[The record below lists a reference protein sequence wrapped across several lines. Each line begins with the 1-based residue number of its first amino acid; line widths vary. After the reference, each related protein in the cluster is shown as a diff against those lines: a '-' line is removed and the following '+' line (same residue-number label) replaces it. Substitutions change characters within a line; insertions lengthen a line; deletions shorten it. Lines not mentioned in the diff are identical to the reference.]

1 MALPV
6 GSQYN
11 TQRRLMQGNLPPLL
25 VLLASAVVA
34 VVVCRR
40 LKLPALLG
48 YLVVGILIG
57 PQALGLIDNTADA
70 NALAEFG
77 VVFLMFSIGLE
88 FSLPKLKV
96 LRKAVFGLGLGQVLA
111 TILLALPTA
120 MFGYLSWPAAI
131 ALGGALA
138 MSSTAIVSSMLTER
152 AELNT
157 PHGQQIIGILL
168 FQDLAVVPL
177 LILIPA
183 LAAGN
188 GEVWHQLANAGIK
201 AAIVLAILLYF
212 GQRLLRPWLHTVAK
226 ARSSELFTI
235 NVLLI
240 SLSIAY
246 FTEHAGLSL
255 ALGAFLAGMLI
266 SETEYRYQVEDDIR
280 PFRDLLLGL
289 FFVSVGMRL
298 NFMHLLPNFSLLMLF
313 LTLLIPGKFLL
324 INLIGRLSG
333 SPSSVNW
340 RTALSL
346 AQAGEFGF
354 VLIGVASEWQLFP
367 PAIEQ
372 PLLGAILLS
381 MLASPFLIQ
390 HSDRLIRRFNN
401 DEWLMAAAS
410 IHQIAVQSM
419 AADNHVIVC
428 GYGRSGQSLARLLEQ
443 EDISFFAL
451 DLDPERVKEAATAG
465 DSVVFGDASKREVL
479 LAAGLNRAKGLVISF
494 SDTAV
499 ALKIL
504 SHVNSLRPEL
514 PVIVRTPDDSDID
527 KLKQAGATEVVA
539 EVLEG
544 SLMLATHAMMLLGV
558 PLNRVLQHI
567 RRVREQRYE
576 LFKGFFVGITDE
588 SLSITEKLQ
597 PRLHS
602 VLISEGATV
611 IGKTLEECNIGEL
624 VMVKSVKRRN
634 IKGIAPD
641 PTLQIMAGDV
651 LVLLGLPEDIAA
663 AEYRLLH
670 G

>member
-1 MALPV
+1 
-6 GSQYN
+6 
-11 TQRRLMQGNLPPLL
+11 MQGNLPPLL

-48 YLVVGILIG
+48 YLLVGILIG
-57 PQALGLIDNTADA
+57 PQALGLIDNSKDA

-96 LRKAVFGLGLGQVLA
+96 LRKAVFGLGMGQVLA
-111 TILLALPTA
+111 TILFTLPTA
-120 MFGYLSWPAAI
+120 LLGYLSWPASI

-138 MSSTAIVSSMLTER
+138 MSSTAIVSTLLNER

-177 LILIPA
+177 LIVIPA
-183 LAAGN
+183 LASGN
-188 GEVWHQLANAGIK
+188 GDVWLQLVQAGGK

-212 GQRLLRPWLHTVAK
+212 GQRLLRPWLHMVAQ

-298 NFMHLLPNFSLLMLF
+298 NFQQLLPNLPLLLLF
-313 LTLLIPGKFLL
+313 LTVLIPGKFLL
-324 INLIGRLSG
+324 INTIGKLSG

-354 VLIGVASEWQLFP
+354 VLIGVAAERQLFP
-367 PAIEQ
+367 PAVEQ

-381 MLASPFLIQ
+381 MLAAPFLIQ
-390 HSDRLIRRFNN
+390 HSDRLIRRFSR
-401 DEWLMAAAS
+401 DLLDDRIYFLIQS
-410 IHQIAVQSM
+410 IFR
-419 AADNHVIVC
+419 C
-428 GYGRSGQSLARLLEQ
+428 
-443 EDISFFAL
+443 
-451 DLDPERVKEAATAG
+451 
-465 DSVVFGDASKREVL
+465 VFG
-479 LAAGLNRAKGLVISF
+479 
-494 SDTAV
+494 T
-499 ALKIL
+499 
-504 SHVNSLRPEL
+504 
-514 PVIVRTPDDSDID
+514 
-527 KLKQAGATEVVA
+527 GAQTQT
-539 EVLEG
+539 
-544 SLMLATHAMMLLGV
+544 SQYH
-558 PLNRVLQHI
+558 H
-567 RRVREQRYE
+567 
-576 LFKGFFVGITDE
+576 
-588 SLSITEKLQ
+588 
-597 PRLHS
+597 
-602 VLISEGATV
+602 
-611 IGKTLEECNIGEL
+611 CN
-624 VMVKSVKRRN
+624 
-634 IKGIAPD
+634 
-641 PTLQIMAGDV
+641 
-651 LVLLGLPEDIAA
+651 
-663 AEYRLLH
+663 H
-670 G
+670 

>member
-1 MALPV
+1 MH
-6 GSQYN
+6 
-11 TQRRLMQGNLPPLL
+11 GNLLPLL
-25 VLLASAVVA
+25 ILLASAVVA
-34 VVVCRR
+34 VVACRH

-48 YLVVGILIG
+48 YLLVGILIG
-57 PQALGLIDNTADA
+57 PQALGLIHDTADTQ
-70 NALAEFG
+70 ALAEFG

-88 FSLPKLKV
+88 FSLPKLKA
-96 LRKAVFGLGLGQVLA
+96 LRSAVFGLGMGQVLT
-111 TILLALPTA
+111 TILFVLPTA
-120 MFGYLSWPAAI
+120 YFGYLSWPTSI

-138 MSSTAIVSSMLTER
+138 MSSTAIVSTLLNER
-152 AELNT
+152 AELHT

-183 LAAGN
+183 LASGD
-188 GEVWHQLANAGIK
+188 GDVWRLLAVASLK
-201 AAIVLAILLYF
+201 ATVVLLILLYF
-212 GQRLLRPWLHTVAK
+212 GQRLLRPWFHMVAK
-226 ARSSELFTI
+226 ARSSELFTV

-246 FTEHAGLSL
+246 FTEQAGLSL
-255 ALGAFLAGMLI
+255 ALGAFLSGMLI

-298 NFMHLLPNFSLLMLF
+298 NFAELLPNTPLLLIF

-324 INLIGRLSG
+324 INSIGYLSG

-354 VLIGVASEWQLFP
+354 VLLGLAAEYHLFP
-367 PAIEQ
+367 ASIEQ

-381 MLASPFLIQ
+381 MMASPFLIQ

-419 AADNHVIVC
+419 AADDHVIIC

-479 LAAGLNRAKGLVISF
+479 LAAGLNRAKGVVITF
-494 SDTAV
+494 DDTPTS
-499 ALKIL
+499 LKIL
-504 SHVNSLRPEL
+504 HHISSLRPEL
-514 PVIVRTPDDSDID
+514 SVIVRTFDDSDID
-527 KLKQAGATEVVA
+527 TFKRAGATEVVA
-539 EVLEG
+539 EVMEG
-544 SLMLATHAMMLLGV
+544 SLMLASHTMMLLGI
-558 PLNRVLQHI
+558 PLNRVLMHI
-567 RRVREQRYE
+567 RKAREQRYE
-576 LFKGFFVGITDE
+576 LFRGFFHGVTNENIGIND
-588 SLSITEKLQ
+588 KLQ

-602 VLISEGATV
+602 VLIKEGATA
-611 IGKTLEECNIGEL
+611 IGKTLEQMDIHDL
-624 VMVKSVKRRN
+624 VTIKSIKRRN
-634 IKGIAPD
+634 IRGLEPD
-641 PTLQIMAGDV
+641 SSVQIMAGDV
-651 LVLLGLPEDIAA
+651 LVLLGLPEELAA
-663 AEYRLLH
+663 AEFKLLQ

>member
-1 MALPV
+1 MH
-6 GSQYN
+6 
-11 TQRRLMQGNLPPLL
+11 GNLPPLL

-34 VVVCRR
+34 VVACRR

-48 YLVVGILIG
+48 YLLVGILIG
-57 PQALGLIDNTADA
+57 PHALGLISSSQDA
-70 NALAEFG
+70 SALAEFG

-88 FSLPKLKV
+88 FSLPKLRV
-96 LRKAVFGLGLGQVLA
+96 LRKAVFGLGMAQVLA
-111 TILLALPTA
+111 TIALTLPLAWL
-120 MFGYLSWPAAI
+120 GLLSWPASI

-138 MSSTAIVSSMLTER
+138 MSSTAIVSTMLNER

-183 LAAGN
+183 LASETADIWQQLSIAG
-188 GEVWHQLANAGIK
+188 LK
-201 AAIVLAILLYF
+201 AAIVLAILLFF
-212 GQRLLRPWLHTVAK
+212 GQRLLRPWLHMVAQ

-280 PFRDLLLGL
+280 PFRDLLRGL

-298 NFMHLLPNFSLLMLF
+298 DFTHLLPNFALLLVF

-324 INLIGRLSG
+324 ITGIGRLAG
-333 SPSSVNW
+333 TPSSTNW

-354 VLIGVASEWQLFP
+354 VLIGLGAEATLFP
-367 PAIEQ
+367 PAVEQ

-410 IHQIAVQSM
+410 IHQIVVQSM

-451 DLDPERVKEAATAG
+451 DLDPSRVKEAATAG
-465 DSVVFGDASKREVL
+465 DSVVYGDASKREVL
-479 LAAGLNRAKGLVISF
+479 LAAGLSRAKGVVISF
-494 SDTAV
+494 HDTPT

-504 SHVNSLRPEL
+504 SHVHSLRPGL
-514 PVIVRTPDDSDID
+514 PVIVRTFDDADID
-527 KLKQAGATEVVA
+527 QLKQAGATEVVA

-544 SLMLATHAMMLLGV
+544 SLMLATHTMMLLGV
-558 PLNRVLQHI
+558 PLNKVLQHI

-576 LFKGFFVGITDE
+576 LFRGFFVGMGDDNISITD
-588 SLSITEKLQ
+588 KFQ

-602 VLISEGATV
+602 VEIPADAPSVGMTLADTGIEG
-611 IGKTLEECNIGEL
+611 L
-624 VMVKSVKRRN
+624 VTVKSVKRKH
-634 IKGIAPD
+634 IKGPE
-641 PTLQIMAGDV
+641 PSSELHIMAGDV
-651 LVLLGLPEDIAA
+651 LVLLGLPDGLAA
-663 AEYRLLH
+663 AEQRLLS

>member
-1 MALPV
+1 
-6 GSQYN
+6 
-11 TQRRLMQGNLPPLL
+11 MQGNLPPLL
-25 VLLASAVVA
+25 ILLASAVVA

-48 YLVVGILIG
+48 YLMVGILIG
-57 PQALGLIDNTADA
+57 PQMLGLIRDSADTQS
-70 NALAEFG
+70 LAEFG

-88 FSLPKLKV
+88 FSLPKLNA
-96 LRKAVFGLGLGQVLA
+96 LRRAVFGLGMGQVVSTVLF
-111 TILLALPTA
+111 ALPTA
-120 MFGYLSWPAAI
+120 YFGYLSWPAAI

-138 MSSTAIVSSMLTER
+138 MSSTAIVSTLLSER
-152 AELNT
+152 NELHT

-183 LAAGN
+183 LAN
-188 GEVWHQLANAGIK
+188 GGGDVWSQLGIALLK
-201 AAIVLAILLYF
+201 ASIVLLILLYF
-212 GQRLLRPWLHTVAK
+212 GQKLLRPWFHTVAK

-235 NVLLI
+235 NVLLV

-298 NFMHLLPNFSLLMLF
+298 NFAELLPNSGLLLVF

-324 INLIGRLSG
+324 INGIGYLSG

-354 VLIGVASEWQLFP
+354 VLLGLAAEHHLFP
-367 PAIEQ
+367 ASVEQ

-381 MLASPFLIQ
+381 MLAAPFLIQ

-401 DEWLMAAAS
+401 DEWLLAAAS

-419 AADNHVIVC
+419 AADDHVIIC

-451 DLDPERVKEAATAG
+451 DLDPERVKEAAIAG
-465 DSVVFGDASKREVL
+465 DSVVYGDASKREVL
-479 LAAGLNRAKGLVISF
+479 LAAGLNRAKGVVITF
-494 SDTAV
+494 DDTATS
-499 ALKIL
+499 LKIL
-504 SHVNSLRPEL
+504 QHISNLRPEL
-514 PVIVRTPDDSDID
+514 AVIVRTFDDSDID
-527 KLKQAGATEVVA
+527 TFKRAGATEVVA
-539 EVLEG
+539 EVMEG
-544 SLMLATHAMMLLGV
+544 SLMLASHTMMLLGI
-558 PLNRVLQHI
+558 PLNRVLLHI
-567 RRVREQRYE
+567 RKAREQRYE
-576 LFKGFFVGITDE
+576 LFRGFFHGVTNENLGFND
-588 SLSITEKLQ
+588 KLQ

-602 VLISEGATV
+602 VLITDNATS
-611 IGKTLEECNIGEL
+611 IGKTLGETEIAEL
-624 VMVKSVKRRN
+624 VTIKSIKRRN
-634 IKGIAPD
+634 IRGLEPDNSLHIA
-641 PTLQIMAGDV
+641 AGDV
-651 LVLLGLPEDIAA
+651 LVLLGLPEELAA
-663 AEYRLLH
+663 AEFKLLQ

>member
-1 MALPV
+1 
-6 GSQYN
+6 
-11 TQRRLMQGNLPPLL
+11 MQGNLPPLL

-48 YLVVGILIG
+48 YLLVGILIG
-57 PQALGLIDNTADA
+57 PQALGLIDNSKDA

-96 LRKAVFGLGLGQVLA
+96 LRKAVFGLGMGQVLA
-111 TILLALPTA
+111 TILFTLPTA
-120 MFGYLSWPAAI
+120 LLGYLSWPASI

-138 MSSTAIVSSMLTER
+138 MSSTAIVSTLLNER

-177 LILIPA
+177 LIVIPA
-183 LAAGN
+183 LASGN
-188 GEVWHQLANAGIK
+188 GDVWLQLVQAGGK

-212 GQRLLRPWLHTVAK
+212 GQRLLRPWLHMVAQ

-298 NFMHLLPNFSLLMLF
+298 NFQQLLPNLPLLLLF
-313 LTLLIPGKFLL
+313 LTVLIPGKFLL
-324 INLIGRLSG
+324 INTIGKLSG

-354 VLIGVASEWQLFP
+354 VLIGVAAERQLFP
-367 PAIEQ
+367 PAVEQ

-381 MLASPFLIQ
+381 MLAAPFLIQ

-419 AADNHVIVC
+419 MADNHVIVC
-428 GYGRSGQSLARLLEQ
+428 GYGRSGQSLGRLLAQ
-443 EDISFFAL
+443 EEISFFAL

-479 LAAGLNRAKGLVISF
+479 LAAGLSRAQGVVISF
-494 SDTAV
+494 NDTAT

-514 PVIVRTPDDSDID
+514 PVIVRTFDDNDID

-567 RRVREQRYE
+567 RRVREQRYD
-576 LFKGFFVGITDE
+576 LFRGFFVGLSDE
-588 SLSITEKLQ
+588 SLTITDKLQ

-602 VLISEGATV
+602 VLIGEGAAAA
-611 IGKTLEECNIGEL
+611 GKTLQQCAIAEL
-624 VMVKSVKRRN
+624 VTVKSVKRRN
-634 IKGIAPD
+634 IKGIAPE
-641 PTLQIMAGDV
+641 PQLEIMAGDV
-651 LVLLGLPEDIAA
+651 LVLLGLPDDLAT